1 MTEKIDAK
9 KLAER
14 YMTAVQDQLGLLAK
28 KDDSDDVVFKH
39 PDLGTFYFSLD
50 APHDPEYFMLVFPN
64 FMSKDSTGGDRLKL
78 LEAVNKVNRRAKG
91 AKLCMRDGDDGP
103 AVTASI
109 ECFVAGPDE
118 APSQEF
124 LNAIIK
130 RTMSSIRAC
139 VAELVKEVE
148 SAEAEKESSSAAAP
162 NTSSI

>member
-14 YMTAVQDQLGLLAK
+14 YKIAVQDQLGLLARVE
-28 KDDSDDVVFKH
+28 DNEEPDVIFKH
-39 PDLGTFYFSLD
+39 PDLGTFLFSLD
-50 APHDPEYFMLVFPN
+50 AKNDPEYFMLVFPN
-64 FMSKDSTGGDRLKL
+64 FMDKNATGGDRLKL
-78 LEAVNKVNRRAKG
+78 LEAINKVNRRAKG
-91 AKLCMRDGDDGP
+91 AKLCMRDDDEGN
-103 AVTASI
+103 VMASI

-139 VAELVKEVE
+139 VAELVKEIKE
-148 SAEAEKESSSAAAP
+148 TSAS
-162 NTSSI
+162 TSTI

>member
-9 KLAER
+9 NLAER
-14 YMTAVQDQLGLLAK
+14 YVTAVQDQLGLLAK

-50 APHDPEYFMLVFPN
+50 AAHDPEYFMLVFPN
-64 FMSKDSTGGDRLKL
+64 FMNKDATGGDRLKL
-78 LEAVNKVNRRAKG
+78 LEAVNIVNRRAKG

-103 AVTASI
+103 SVTASI

-139 VAELVKEVE
+139 ASELTKEVNKPGAPAT
-148 SAEAEKESSSAAAP
+148 SA
-162 NTSSI
+162 I